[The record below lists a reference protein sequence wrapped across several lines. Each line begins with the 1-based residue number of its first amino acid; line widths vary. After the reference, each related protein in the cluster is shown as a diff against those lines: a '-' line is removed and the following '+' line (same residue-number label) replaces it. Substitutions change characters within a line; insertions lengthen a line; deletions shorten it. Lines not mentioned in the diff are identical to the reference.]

1 MIQRTLGVGV
11 GIIIGGAGGLGICR
25 YSFKGSDDEK
35 DKSQNNLV
43 ELQLGKD
50 DMWLPNFRKS
60 FKSNCRETNTNSY
73 GALGAIASYHGKP

>member
-25 YSFKGSDDEK
+25 YNFRGSDDEK

-50 DMWLPNFRKS
+50 DM
-60 FKSNCRETNTNSY
+60 
-73 GALGAIASYHGKP
+73 